1 MIVSDLSWLDWLLIA
16 TCLPTLLSFPFVFFF
31 LGKCKIQIVGIGAMK
46 AILLIDGIGNLARL
60 PLLIFVQQTNIQ
72 FCVGLAIG
80 INFTIMF
87 NSFLYLCWGGLFDTL
102 KEKGK
107 RTRNFCTVE
116 RLETLRLSLCSLMV
130 STVGAAIGYQLH
142 KSSHVIA
149 YCSQALIGLALLFHL
164 LVEIVAMI
172 GERKKKTSSLK
183 TIVDLCCKLLIDLC
197 TILIMNAL
205 IQSVYMFILGI
216 LYFSSFFI
224 SCAEIDLLCRYQA
237 RKSKKEKKKA
247 KKAKKMMKKLK
258 KKVPEEQVPLLE
270 NCVVQ
275 MDSLE

>member
-1 MIVSDLSWLDWLLIA
+1 M
-16 TCLPTLLSFPFVFFF
+16 
-31 LGKCKIQIVGIGAMK
+31 GAMK
-46 AILLIDGIGNLARL
+46 AILLIDGIGSLARL
-60 PLLIFVQQTNIQ
+60 PLLIFVQHTTIQ

-102 KEKGK
+102 KGRNRKY
-107 RTRNFCTVE
+107 TRNFRTVE

-149 YCSQALIGLALLFHL
+149 YCSQALIGLAMLFHL
-164 LVEIVAMI
+164 LIEIVAMI
-172 GERKKKTSSLK
+172 GEKKKRTSMLK
-183 TIVDLCCKLLIDLC
+183 TAVDLCCKLLIDLC

-205 IQSVYMFILGI
+205 IESVYMFILAV